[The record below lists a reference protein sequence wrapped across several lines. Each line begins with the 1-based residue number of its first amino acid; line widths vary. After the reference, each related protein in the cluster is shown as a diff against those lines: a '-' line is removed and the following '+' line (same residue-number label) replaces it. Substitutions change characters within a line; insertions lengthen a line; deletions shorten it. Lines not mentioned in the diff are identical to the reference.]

1 MSSSVTRV
9 VGVVAAALVAVLG
22 MVALSQS
29 VSALTRVGNGPRV
42 VAEAKLVEDATLPK
56 YAPGLCATRSRSV
69 EVAQRRPELVPSLI
83 DETPVVSHASPA
95 GAPEAPYG
103 ARRQS
108 RAAVLQVFRC

>member
-1 MSSSVTRV
+1 MSSVPRV
-9 VGVVAAALVAVLG
+9 IGVVAAALVAVLG

-29 VSALTRVGNGPRV
+29 VSALTRAGGCPRV

-56 YAPGLCATRSRSV
+56 YAPGLCSTRSRSV
-69 EVAQRRPELVPSLI
+69 EVPQRRPELLPFLT
-83 DETPVVSHASPA
+83 DDTPVVSPASPA

-108 RAAVLQVFRC
+108 RAAALQVFRC